1 MFKVAAVLSGIA
13 LLAGCASSS
22 DMRYAPI
29 DAGISKT
36 YNAPYEQVKRLSLES
51 VQGLNVD
58 VKSTR
63 DSGKVFYIEFSK
75 PMSAF
80 SWGEVGRVTVVDKEP
95 ISQVIVLSEKRYK
108 VQVTGTEV
116 DEFAQAIFDGIER
129 ALDQ

>member
-1 MFKVAAVLSGIA
+1 
-13 LLAGCASSS
+13 
-22 DMRYAPI
+22 
-29 DAGISKT
+29 
-36 YNAPYEQVKRLSLES
+36 
-51 VQGLNVD
+51 
-58 VKSTR
+58 
-63 DSGKVFYIEFSK
+63 
-75 PMSAF
+75 MSAF